1 MRRVGDRWE
10 SMSSARE
17 ACETAVMDAAPR
29 WVLVT
34 AWTLAAVLAGLGAAV
49 ALVTMTPLP
58 LVLAL
63 GLAVPLLVV
72 RRRPAG

>member
-1 MRRVGDRWE
+1 
-10 SMSSARE
+10 MSSARE

-72 RRRPAG
+72 RRRTTG

>member
-1 MRRVGDRWE
+1 MPRVGDRWE
-10 SMSSARE
+10 SMGDARA

-29 WVLVT
+29 WILVT

-49 ALVTMTPLP
+49 ALATMTPLP

-63 GLAVPLLVV
+63 GLAVPLIVV